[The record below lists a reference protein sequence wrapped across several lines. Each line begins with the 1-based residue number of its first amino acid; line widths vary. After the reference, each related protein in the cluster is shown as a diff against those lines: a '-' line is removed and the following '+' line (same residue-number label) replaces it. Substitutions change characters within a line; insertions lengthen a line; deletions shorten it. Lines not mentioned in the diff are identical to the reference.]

1 MPRQLITKYLR
12 VSVKYN
18 TPKYKK
24 YQARRGES
32 DTFIVFK
39 FDAYLICTDHY
50 DPAGKLVL
58 FTNAERSLNRH
69 DNGQHLSFILI
80 I

>member
-1 MPRQLITKYLR
+1 MAFFNISSASCSYVKKKAKLN

-39 FDAYLICTDHY
+39 FDAYVV
-50 DPAGKLVL
+50 PM
-58 FTNAERSLNRH
+58 FP
-69 DNGQHLSFILI
+69 
-80 I
+80 